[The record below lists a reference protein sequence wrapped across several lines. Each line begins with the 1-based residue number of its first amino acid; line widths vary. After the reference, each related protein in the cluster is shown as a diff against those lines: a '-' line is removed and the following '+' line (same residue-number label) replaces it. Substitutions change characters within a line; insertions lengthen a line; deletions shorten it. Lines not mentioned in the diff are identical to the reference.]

1 MHPAM
6 QRRRH
11 RLMVR
16 RTTRGRAPRRGLATA
31 FLVMVGVFVLFVGGS
46 VAATAGGLLAA
57 YNYFESGLPDPR
69 LLDDIELPA
78 STYVYDRTGKT
89 LLARFECQNREQ
101 VSFDALPEDIV
112 NATIAAEDRTF
123 WKNDGVDYYAVA
135 AAAMANLEAGEVVRG
150 ASTITAQVIKYAG
163 SIKLS
168 GEDSQPDPGASAAPS
183 VPLDAEGEEE
193 PEADVCEP
201 PDLTFLAGRGYDD
214 KIREFILARE
224 VTAAYPGREG
234 KERILETYLN
244 LIFYGNGSY
253 GIKAA
258 AANYFG
264 ISNLDD
270 LTLAQSAFLAG
281 LPQLPSVYDP
291 YFNDQ
296 GPERAIA
303 RRNVVLDA
311 MLRDGY
317 ITEQE
322 HRRASRTTWAKMGPD
337 RITSIL
343 REPHFSFRV
352 RREAERILESLGVP
366 NPEQAVRTG
375 GYRITSS
382 LDYGLQKVAKE
393 QVQYWVACLQGGA
406 SARAGHPTCVNK
418 NVHNGALV
426 AIDSATGEI
435 VAYVG
440 SVDYYNRE
448 DKRVKGQFDVAGQ
461 SVRQPGSA
469 FKPITYSSAFVAR
482 EATPA
487 TFFVD
492 SVTQFGQNRE
502 TSYMPTNADI
512 RDHGPLTATDA
523 LRFSLNV
530 PSVMMQYL
538 VGPQAT
544 AEFAERMGIASAE
557 YIMGEDPGLTL
568 TLGSVPVNL
577 TNMTGAYG
585 VFAQKGVL
593 NPPTTIIEIRDR
605 NNRVVYTREDDA
617 PAQTRPMTAAE
628 AYLTHWILD
637 GNTNPEVNPIWGP
650 NSRLVDRNG
659 QRRSAGFKTGTT
671 NDFKDVSG
679 FGYVPGS
686 LVTGVWMG
694 NSNGD
699 PMSTEFGGVFSADGP
714 MYMWHDFME
723 IALNRKWDWNGNK
736 PVPQTT
742 FDRPEG
748 VVMEEVCKFSGMSPT
763 PQCGETREMPFLEGT
778 VPPPDNVHPN
788 GCFDIELAVRQDD
801 RRPIE
806 WVESAESWANRYVNG
821 RTGSVGDPTKLKENP
836 DYHLAIAP
844 LAGNN
849 GFGGSICGD
858 VIRTPRPD
866 PTDRSRGPKPSE
878 PSGPQPTKCP
888 GNSCPTTQGDTTAD
902 TLAGVTTLGLVP
914 PILGVSTLASL
925 LPLLARAARRRGP
938 PRHGSWDNPERV
950 HRRPGADPGGG

>member
-11 RLMVR
+11 RLMLR

-31 FLVMVGVFVLFVGGS
+31 FLVVIGVFVVFVGGS
-46 VAATAGGLLAA
+46 VAATAGGLFAA
-57 YNYFESGLPDPR
+57 YNYFASGLPDPR

-101 VSFDALPEDIV
+101 VNFAALPEPIV

-123 WKNDGVDYYAVA
+123 WTNDGVDYRAVA
-135 AAAMANLEAGEVVRG
+135 AAALANLEAGEVVRG

-163 SIKLS
+163 SIK
-168 GEDSQPDPGASAAPS
+168 EAEEEQPNPDASAAPS
-183 VPLDAEGEEE
+183 VPLD
-193 PEADVCEP
+193 PELEASDPDDVCEP

-224 VTAAYPGREG
+224 MTAAYPGREG

-264 ISNLDD
+264 ISD
-270 LTLAQSAFLAG
+270 LNELTVAQSAFLAG
-281 LPQLPSVYDP
+281 LPQLPSAYDP

-296 GPERAIA
+296 GPARAIA
-303 RRNVVLDA
+303 RRNVVLEA
-311 MLRDGY
+311 MLRDEY
-317 ITEQE
+317 ITQREYD
-322 HRRASRTTWAKMGPD
+322 RAVITTWQEMGPN
-337 RITSIL
+337 RITSVL

-352 RREAERILESLGVP
+352 RREAAAILESQGVP
-366 NPEQAVRTG
+366 NAEQAVRTG
-375 GYRITSS
+375 GYRIKTT
-382 LDYGLQKVAKE
+382 LDYELQQVAKE
-393 QVQYWVACLQGGA
+393 QVVRWVTDPDLAD
-406 SARAGHPTCVNK
+406 K
-418 NVHNGALV
+418 NVNNGALV
-426 AIDSATGEI
+426 AIDSNTGEI

-440 SVDYYNRE
+440 SVDYYNRK
-448 DKRVKGQFDVAGQ
+448 DPRVRGQFDVAGQ

-492 SVTQFGQNRE
+492 AVTQFGPVRE
-502 TSYMPTNADI
+502 TSYLPTNADI
-512 RDHGPLTATDA
+512 TDHGPLVAADA

-538 VGPQAT
+538 VGPEAT

-557 YIMGEDPGLTL
+557 YIMDQDPGLTL

-585 VFAQKGVL
+585 VFAQRGVL
-593 NPPTTIIEIRDR
+593 HPPTTIIEIRDR
-605 NNRVVYTREDDA
+605 DNRVIYTREDDM
-617 PAQTRPMTAAE
+617 PRPKRPMTAAE

-650 NSRLVDRNG
+650 PSRLLDRNG

-671 NDFKDVSG
+671 NDFRDVSG

-694 NSNGD
+694 NNNQE
-699 PMSTEFGGVFSADGP
+699 PMSNEFGGVFSADGP
-714 MYMWHDFME
+714 MFLWHDFME
-723 IALNRKWDWNGNK
+723 IALNRRFAWNGNK
-736 PVPQTT
+736 PVPQTS
-742 FDRPEG
+742 FEPPEG
-748 VVMEEVCKFSGMSPT
+748 IVMEDVCRWSGMSPT
-763 PQCGETREMPFLEGT
+763 GACGQTREMPFLEGT
-778 VPPPDNVHPN
+778 VPPPDNVHRN
-788 GCFDIELAVRQDD
+788 GCFDVELAIQLDE
-801 RRPIE
+801 RRPDE
-806 WVESAESWANRYVNG
+806 WVESARTWANRWVN
-821 RTGSVGDPTKLKENP
+821 RQTGSIGDPTELKENP
-836 DYHLAIAP
+836 DYRLRIAQLP
-844 LAGNN
+844 GQP
-849 GFGGSICGD
+849 GWESICGD
-858 VIRTPRPD
+858 VVATPRPE
-866 PTDRSRGPKPSE
+866 PTRGGPD
-878 PSGPQPTKCP
+878 PSGPGNNTPKPKPTECP
-888 GNSCPTTQGDTTAD
+888 GNSCDGDGG
-902 TLAGVTTLGLVP
+902 AGGDGDAAAVTLGVVP
-914 PILGVSTLASL
+914 PLLGLSTIASL
-925 LPLLARAARRRGP
+925 VPLLARAARRRRSP
-938 PRHGSWDNPERV
+938 PDGAWDNSDRV